1 MLPVLA
7 FVLAIASAVAAD
19 FLPGVPANYKIG
31 GVCYSGGTTV
41 EDDCVPSTDA
51 NFTKCTVKVSG
62 QEYPAFE
69 PGACSTPLRQIP
81 Q

>member
-7 FVLAIASAVAAD
+7 FVLAIASAVAAN
-19 FLPGVPANYKIG
+19 FLPGVSANYKIG
-31 GVCYSGGTTV
+31 TVCHSGGTTL
-41 EDDCVPSTDA
+41 EDDCQPSFDGQYTQ
-51 NFTKCTVKVSG
+51 CKVRVDN

-69 PGACSTPLRQIP
+69 VGSCSTPLRRIP